1 MRGKYRYFDGGD
13 LGEDGLGQ
21 LSDGDSGEDG
31 LGQLSDG
38 IATEGG
44 GNLDADDPGRMQDDV
59 ATEGGGNLDADDP
72 GRQQD
77 DIVAESGGGGSWVE
91 QPGDPEAP
99 GYRVF
104 RDGNAQVVID
114 PSGKYY
120 YNPNVNDP
128 NSTSTPI
135 WSPSDTSSWG
145 TRLANLFKNADGSI
159 NMRKVAA
166 AGAAFAGLRSVLGG
180 SGFFSPNTVGAPQGY
195 TGTIPTKTLVR
206 EQVPY
211 EADPTRRPGAGGRRY
226 FTPTKYV
233 APGEAA
239 AAQAAAK
246 TEAQGIAALAK
257 PQVQSA
263 QTGITQETAA
273 TEAAATNAEP
283 ASSVINQLAVPAA
296 TLAQGGLANL
306 ARGRYLAGGTDGMA
320 DQIPANIEGRQEA
333 RLSHGEFV
341 IPADV
346 VSHLGNG
353 NSDAGAQRLYD
364 MMDKIRKAR
373 TGTSKQGKQINP
385 NKFLPERG

>member
-1 MRGKYRYFDGGD
+1 MRGKYRYDDGGFLGD
-13 LGEDGLGQ
+13 LETVDPDSSG
-21 LSDGDSGEDG
+21 DGD
-31 LGQLSDG
+31 
-38 IATEGG
+38 GG
-44 GNLDADDPGRMQDDV
+44 GGTSDLDADDPGRLQDDI

-77 DIVAESGGGGSWVE
+77 DIVDESGGGGSWVE
-91 QPGDPEAP
+91 QPADPEAV

-104 RDGNAQVVID
+104 RDGDAQVVID

-135 WSPSDTSSWG
+135 WSPSDTSDWG
-145 TRLANLFKNADGSI
+145 RRIGNLFKNADGSI

-166 AGAAFAGLRSVLGG
+166 AGAAFAGLRSIVGG
-180 SGFFSPNTVGAPQGY
+180 GGFFSPNTVGAPQGY
-195 TGTIPTKTLVR
+195 TGTIPTKALVR

-226 FTPTKYV
+226 FTPTQYV
-233 APGEAA
+233 APDKAA
-239 AAQAAAK
+239 AARTAAQA
-246 TEAQGIAALAK
+246 EAQGIAALAK
-257 PQVQSA
+257 PKAVEQAA
-263 QTGITQETAA
+263 QTGIAQETAA
-273 TEAAATNAEP
+273 TEAAEPQKDKP
-283 ASSVINQLAVPAA
+283 ASDVINQLAVPAA

>member
-1 MRGKYRYFDGGD
+1 MMRGKYRYDEGGFLGD
-13 LGEDGLGQ
+13 LETVEPD
-21 LSDGDSGEDG
+21 DS
-31 LGQLSDG
+31 
-38 IATEGG
+38 GG
-44 GNLDADDPGRMQDDV
+44 GNLGNDDPGRMQDDI

-91 QPGDPEAP
+91 QPADPEAV

-104 RDGNAQVVID
+104 RDGDAQVVID

-195 TGTIPTKTLVR
+195 TGTIPTKALVR

-283 ASSVINQLAVPAA
+283 ASSVINRLAVPAA

>member
-1 MRGKYRYFDGGD
+1 
-13 LGEDGLGQ
+13 
-21 LSDGDSGEDG
+21 
-31 LGQLSDG
+31 
-38 IATEGG
+38 
-44 GNLDADDPGRMQDDV
+44 MQDDV
-59 ATEGGGNLDADDP
+59 ATEGGGNLGNDDP

-77 DIVAESGGGGSWVE
+77 DIVQEGISAGGGGDGTSWIE

-104 RDGNAQVVID
+104 REGNAQVVID
-114 PSGKYY
+114 PSGKYF
-120 YNPNVNDP
+120 YNPDVNNP
-128 NSTSTPI
+128 NNTSTPI
-135 WSPSDTSSWG
+135 WSPSDTSDWG
-145 TRLANLFKNADGSI
+145 KRLGKLFKNADGSI
-159 NMRKVAA
+159 NMGKVAA
-166 AGAAFAGLRSVLGG
+166 TGAAFAGLRSLLGG

-226 FTPTKYV
+226 FTPIKYV

-239 AAQAAAK
+239 AAKTAAQA
-246 TEAQGIAALAK
+246 EAQGIATLAK
-257 PQVQSA
+257 PKVQPA
-263 QTGITQETAA
+263 PTGIAQETAA
-273 TEAAATNAEP
+273 TEVAEP
-283 ASSVINQLAVPAA
+283 QKAKPASAVIDQLAVPPA
-296 TLAQGGLANL
+296 TLARGGLAGL